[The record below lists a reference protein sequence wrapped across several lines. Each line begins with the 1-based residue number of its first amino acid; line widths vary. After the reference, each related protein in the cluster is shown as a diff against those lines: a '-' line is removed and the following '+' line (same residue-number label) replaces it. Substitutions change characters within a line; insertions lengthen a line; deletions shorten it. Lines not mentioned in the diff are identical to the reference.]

1 MGSEMCIRDSYL
13 IDNVSVVTTNL
24 KETSYTFAS
33 SETLQED
40 RFTLVFQEREVLSTQ
55 ENSLENNLSL
65 YPNPAQGQIQLNYAG
80 SQALNSL
87 VITDVLGKRV
97 QEMSLNDFSGTQ
109 TIDVSR
115 LQTGLYFFSVTSEQ
129 NTTTMRVIIK

>member
-1 MGSEMCIRDSYL
+1 MFGIKYSR
-13 IDNVSVVTTNL
+13 
-24 KETSYTFAS
+24 
-33 SETLQED
+33 
-40 RFTLVFQEREVLSTQ
+40 
-55 ENSLENNLSL
+55 NSLENNLSL

-97 QEMSLNDFSGTQ
+97 QEMSLKDFNGTQ

-115 LQTGLYFFSVTSEQ
+115 LQSGLYFFSVTSEQ
-129 NTTTMRVIIK
+129 NTSTMRVIIK